1 MTEAL
6 EIHIIE
12 LPKIQGKE
20 EAQDELLDWLYFL
33 DNPTSE
39 RTKKSME
46 KNKKVQ
52 DAEKELEKLNPDLLA
67 TFTELMENY
76 ERETYFD
83 TAQMYVDGF
92 CLGMKIMAEAY
103 NMELS
108 TKEE

>member
-1 MTEAL
+1 MKSILHQLYEGELTPIEDYQPLLQEHQKLL
-6 EIHIIE
+6 ERQS
-12 LPKIQGKE
+12 LRCSRIQ
-20 EAQDELLDWLYFL
+20 
-33 DNPTSE
+33 
-39 RTKKSME
+39 
-46 KNKKVQ
+46 
-52 DAEKELEKLNPDLLA
+52 KELEKLNPDLLA